1 MKFIKADKMLCD
13 EIYNLVQLTIRAV
26 YPRYYPKEIVDFF
39 CALHSLNNIGQ
50 DIENENVYVFFD
62 NDVPV
67 GTGSLSGSHITRV
80 YVLPEYQ
87 GRGYG
92 TFIIRQLE
100 NEIKKTY
107 KSSVLD
113 ASLPAVM
120 LYEKLGYKTLNHSKY
135 IVKNDVVLV
144 YEVME
149 KELD

>member
-67 GTGSLSGSHITRV
+67 GTGSLSGNHITRV

-135 IVKNDVVLV
+135 IVKNDIVLV

-149 KELD
+149 KVLL

>member
-1 MKFIKADKMLCD
+1 MKYIKADKMLCD

-26 YPRYYPKEIVDFF
+26 YPRYYPKEVVDFF
-39 CALHSLNNIGQ
+39 CALHSSDNIEQ
-50 DIENENVYVFFD
+50 DLENENVYALYD
-62 NDVPV
+62 NDILV
-67 GTGSLSGSHITRV
+67 GTGSLSANHITRV
-80 YVLPEYQ
+80 YVLPQYQ

-120 LYEKLGYKTLNHSKY
+120 LYEKLGYKTISHKKY

-149 KELD
+149 KSV